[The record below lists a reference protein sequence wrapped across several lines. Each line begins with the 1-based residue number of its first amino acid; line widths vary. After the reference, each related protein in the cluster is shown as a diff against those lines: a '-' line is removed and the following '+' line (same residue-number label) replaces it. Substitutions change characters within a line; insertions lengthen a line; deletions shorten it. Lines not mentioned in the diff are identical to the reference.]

1 MPTSPTPD
9 PRPDSSTGASGAEVS
24 AGGRWGLVRYVIYC
38 RECGQLGDSV
48 SDEALDRKNPSRP
61 ARNHH
66 RETGHDVIVF
76 NLHTILYTGGL
87 SAPGMYE
94 RGYKPP
100 RLWARMLT
108 MAAVLG
114 ARRP

>member
-1 MPTSPTPD
+1 MPPSPTPD
-9 PRPDSSTGASGAEVS
+9 PHPDISAGTSGADVS
-24 AGGRWGLVRYVIYC
+24 AGGRWGLSRYVIYC
-38 RECGQLGDSV
+38 RECGQLSDSV
-48 SDEALDRKNPSRP
+48 SGEALDRKNPSRP

-76 NLHTILYTGGL
+76 NLHTTLYTGAFYTWGD
-87 SAPGMYE
+87 
-94 RGYKPP
+94 RPP

-114 ARRP
+114 ARWS